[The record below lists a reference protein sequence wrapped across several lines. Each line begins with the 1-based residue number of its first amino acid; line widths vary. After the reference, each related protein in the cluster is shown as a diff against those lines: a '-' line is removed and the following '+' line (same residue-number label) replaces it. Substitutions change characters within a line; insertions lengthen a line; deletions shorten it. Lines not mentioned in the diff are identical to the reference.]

1 MSKKEISFTEGP
13 VFQSLLRFAIPVLG
27 ALLLQ
32 AAYGAVDLLIVGKF
46 GNASSISAV
55 GTGSSFMQMATFII
69 TSLAMG
75 STVII
80 GHHIGEQKPKEAGN
94 AVGTTIILF
103 LIIAV
108 IMTFV
113 LEFAAGGIAHL
124 LQAPAESFD
133 KTILYIRICSAGIVI
148 IIAYNVISGVLRG
161 VGNANLPLL
170 FVGIACV
177 INILGDLLL
186 VGVFHMDVVGAAIAT
201 VFAQFVSV
209 VCSVVVLRK
218 QDMPIEFS
226 REQCRI
232 YKEELGKILNVGV
245 PIALQETTVQ
255 ISFLVVNS
263 VINQMGLMPSAGYG
277 IAQKIVSFIMLVP
290 SSIMQSVSAFV
301 AQNIGAGKHDRAR
314 ETLHY
319 ALLIAGGFG
328 IFIAI
333 LIQFIASPVVGVF
346 TSDQT
351 VIAFGSQYICGYI
364 FDCFFAGI
372 HFCFSG
378 YFCAYGKSGISFFHN
393 IVAIL
398 CVRIPGAYLTSKW
411 FPQTLFPMG
420 IATACGSLL
429 SALICVAAFVWL
441 KQHKRLQNVQTADS
455 TVRVSKKHRSDV
467 R

>member
-1 MSKKEISFTEGP
+1 
-13 VFQSLLRFAIPVLG
+13 
-27 ALLLQ
+27 
-32 AAYGAVDLLIVGKF
+32 
-46 GNASSISAV
+46 
-55 GTGSSFMQMATFII
+55 
-69 TSLAMG
+69 
-75 STVII
+75 
-80 GHHIGEQKPKEAGN
+80 
-94 AVGTTIILF
+94 
-103 LIIAV
+103 
-108 IMTFV
+108 
-113 LEFAAGGIAHL
+113 
-124 LQAPAESFD
+124 
-133 KTILYIRICSAGIVI
+133 
-148 IIAYNVISGVLRG
+148 
-161 VGNANLPLL
+161 
-170 FVGIACV
+170 
-177 INILGDLLL
+177 
-186 VGVFHMDVVGAAIAT
+186 
-201 VFAQFVSV
+201 
-209 VCSVVVLRK
+209 
-218 QDMPIEFS
+218 
-226 REQCRI
+226 
-232 YKEELGKILNVGV
+232 
-245 PIALQETTVQ
+245 
-255 ISFLVVNS
+255 
-263 VINQMGLMPSAGYG
+263 
-277 IAQKIVSFIMLVP
+277 ML
-290 SSIMQSVSAFV
+290 SSVSALA

-441 KQHKRLQNVQTADS
+441 KQHKRLQNMQTADS